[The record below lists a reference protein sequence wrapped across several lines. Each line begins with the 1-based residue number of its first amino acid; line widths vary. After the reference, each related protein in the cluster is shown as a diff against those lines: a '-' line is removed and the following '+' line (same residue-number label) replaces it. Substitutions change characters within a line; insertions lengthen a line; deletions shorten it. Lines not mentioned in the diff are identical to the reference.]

1 MMMEQQKDSLIKNA
15 TTDPREPWELPKPT
29 LRPGAEDFL
38 KVPSLRGERRV
49 EHAPARGIGAMQ
61 ARAGEAGDCVPHG
74 AQ

>member
-1 MMMEQQKDSLIKNA
+1 MKQQKDSHIRNA
-15 TTDPREPWELPKPT
+15 TTDPREPWGLPKPT

-49 EHAPARGIGAMQ
+49 AHAPARGIGVKQ
-61 ARAGEAGDCVPHG
+61 ARAGEAGDCVPNG

>member
-1 MMMEQQKDSLIKNA
+1 MKQQKDSLIKNA
-15 TTDPREPWELPKPT
+15 STDPREPWELPKPT

-49 EHAPARGIGAMQ
+49 AHAPARGIGVKQ
-61 ARAGEAGDCVPHG
+61 ARTGESGDCVPHG